1 MKNFW
6 KNLKTPFTVLAPME
20 GVTDFVF
27 REVVS
32 NYLPKPDVFFTE
44 FTNIDALNST
54 GYEKTIYRFK
64 YSKSQKPIVAQIWGT
79 NLDNYHKSAKL
90 IEKLGFDGID
100 INMGCPDR
108 EVVKTGGGAAL
119 IKKTNLV
126 KEIINVTRNGAK
138 KLPLSIKTRLGYDR
152 IITEEWISF
161 LLEQKIDA
169 ISIHLRTAKQKS
181 LGLANW
187 DELKKVINLR
197 NRISPNTVIIGNG
210 DVKSYQEVIDKHNEF
225 GADGV
230 MIGRGIFSNPWV
242 FDKQNKKHTPQ
253 EYKDILIKHLN
264 LYDPNQNYDTLKKFF
279 KMYINNFKG
288 AKELRIKLMDTKN
301 VSEALDLLKIH

>member
-126 KEIINVTRNGAK
+126 KEIIKNHIVLYNHDVFINRVWRYYYERK
-138 KLPLSIKTRLGYDR
+138 ERY
-152 IITEEWISF
+152 
-161 LLEQKIDA
+161 
-169 ISIHLRTAKQKS
+169 
-181 LGLANW
+181 
-187 DELKKVINLR
+187 KV
-197 NRISPNTVIIGNG
+197 
-210 DVKSYQEVIDKHNEF
+210 Y
-225 GADGV
+225 
-230 MIGRGIFSNPWV
+230 
-242 FDKQNKKHTPQ
+242 
-253 EYKDILIKHLN
+253 
-264 LYDPNQNYDTLKKFF
+264 LYDFKK
-279 KMYINNFKG
+279 KYW
-288 AKELRIKLMDTKN
+288 E
-301 VSEALDLLKIH
+301 